1 MISAVDELLDVVH
14 QINSVLVL
22 QLILVTY
29 VLTYLNQ
36 LVQMDL
42 LNDVVGLVKS
52 LQELL
57 QLYQIIDQPL
67 ATHLKHPDL
76 NKNAVN

>member
-67 ATHLKHPDL
+67 TTHLKHSDL